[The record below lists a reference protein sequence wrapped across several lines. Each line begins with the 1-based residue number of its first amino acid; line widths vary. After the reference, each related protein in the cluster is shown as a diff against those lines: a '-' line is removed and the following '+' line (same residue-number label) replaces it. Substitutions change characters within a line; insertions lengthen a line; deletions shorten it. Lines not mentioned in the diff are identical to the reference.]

1 MSQENVEV
9 VRGAIAAFT
18 RGELETLKTAG
29 DWYHADVEFHE
40 DPSFPDAGVHRGADA
55 IEAHFRQFLDSFDA
69 YSFEVEEILDAGDSV
84 VVVNRQQGR
93 GKGSGAEVDMRNAWV
108 FAFRDGKI
116 QRITPYWE
124 RAKAIEAVGLSDA
137 GPPAVGRSSDGII
150 PSP

>member
-9 VRGAIAAFT
+9 VRCAIAAFT
-18 RGELETLKTAG
+18 DGELETLRTTG
-29 DWYHADVEFHE
+29 EWYHPDVEFHE

-55 IEAHFRQFLDSFDA
+55 IEAHFQEFLDAFET
-69 YSFEVEEILDAGDSV
+69 YSFEVDEILDAGESV
-84 VVVNRQQGR
+84 VVVTHQRGR

-124 RAKAIEAVGLSDA
+124 RAKALEAVGLTE
-137 GPPAVGRSSDGII
+137 
-150 PSP
+150 

>member
-9 VRGAIAAFT
+9 VRSAVAAFT
-18 RGELETLKTAG
+18 GGELPTLATAG

-55 IEAHFRQFLDSFDA
+55 IEAHFQQFLDSFED
-69 YSFEVEEILDAGDSV
+69 YSFEIEEILDAGDSV
-84 VVVNRQQGR
+84 VVCNRQRAR

-124 RAKAIEAVGLSDA
+124 RAKALKAVGLSE
-137 GPPAVGRSSDGII
+137 
-150 PSP
+150 